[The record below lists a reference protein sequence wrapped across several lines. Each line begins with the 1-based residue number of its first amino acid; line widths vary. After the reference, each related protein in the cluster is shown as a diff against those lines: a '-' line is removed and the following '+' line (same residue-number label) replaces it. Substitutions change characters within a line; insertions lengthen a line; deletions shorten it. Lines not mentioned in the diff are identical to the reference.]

1 MDFKVHLERAWS
13 QTLRSLVPLVLMTLL
28 WSVLV
33 FVSLGILAPVVT
45 AGYFQS
51 ILQLIRN
58 GREPQVQDLFS
69 EMRLFLPLLAFGVGV
84 FILTL
89 IGFSLFFLPGIVIV
103 CGITF
108 VCLYLFPL
116 MTDRNFGL
124 VDGLKESFRMVTG
137 DDAMDHVITALLYI
151 AITAVGSS
159 VFIGWVFTQ
168 PLATIFLLSVYEQ
181 KATGAPPE
189 SSASTSPSTP
199 PPPPSEDDP
208 FSDGD
213 LKRKK

>member
-13 QTLRSLVPLVLMTLL
+13 QTLQSLVPLVLMTLL

-33 FVSLGILAPVVT
+33 FVSIGILAPVVT

-58 GREPQVQDLFS
+58 GREPQVQDIFS
-69 EMRLFLPLLAFGVGV
+69 EMRLFLPLLGFGVGV

-89 IGFSLFFLPGIVIV
+89 IGFSLFFLPGIVII

-108 VCLYLFPL
+108 VCLYMFPL

-124 VDGLKESFRMVTG
+124 IDGIKESFRMVTG
-137 DDAMDHVITALLYI
+137 EDMMDHVITALLYV

-181 KATGAPPE
+181 KVTGTPPE
-189 SSASTSPSTP
+189 APASSASS
-199 PPPPSEDDP
+199 PPPSEDP
-208 FSDGD
+208 FGDND
-213 LKRKK
+213 LKQKK

>member
-13 QTLRSLVPLVLMTLL
+13 QTLQSLVPLVLMTLL

-33 FVSLGILAPVVT
+33 FVSIGILAPVVT

-69 EMRLFLPLLAFGVGV
+69 EMRLFLPLLGFGVGV

-89 IGFSLFFLPGIVIV
+89 IGFSLFFLPGIVII

-108 VCLYLFPL
+108 VCLYMFPL

-124 VDGLKESFRMVTG
+124 IDGIKESFRMVTG
-137 DDAMDHVITALLYI
+137 EDMMDHVITALLYV

-181 KATGAPPE
+181 KVTGTPPE
-189 SSASTSPSTP
+189 PSASSASSPP
-199 PPPPSEDDP
+199 PPPPSEDP
-208 FSDGD
+208 FSDND
-213 LKRKK
+213 LKQKK